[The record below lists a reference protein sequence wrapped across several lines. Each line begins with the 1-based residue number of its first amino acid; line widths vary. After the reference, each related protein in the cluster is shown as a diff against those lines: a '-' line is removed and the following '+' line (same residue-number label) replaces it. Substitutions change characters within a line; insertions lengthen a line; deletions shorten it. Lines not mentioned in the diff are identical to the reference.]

1 MSPGARTAKLPST
14 AAGRQLRRRLAGL
27 AAVGLIGPLLVFLGV
42 LAARQLEAQ
51 RSLIQVQA
59 ADAAEARA
67 GRLLPAVSA
76 AATQALE
83 ELGVADVQS
92 AARVLVSSDGELLA
106 PRLPAS
112 EAEREPLPLRVRE
125 AIAAGRELEFR
136 IFDAPAAL
144 HHYRRLVANTLLQHR
159 PAVLGELLG
168 SYARTEDWVA
178 AEAVARELLHGYDRG
193 WWSLDRTE
201 YLHAQLMRLEAARR
215 LGQDAPDLSSVLCEL
230 EVTAAVEGPGLRGGG
245 FYRAQ
250 LRAAGATLDPAWEAL
265 LSALVQRGEPLP
277 SGGDPLTWIPE
288 LGVCL
293 AATPTENGDGHWV
306 GRLDMAELLSRGLAP
321 AARDG
326 QQVVVRDPQGRAVW
340 WSTHA
345 PAPSPTHTAH
355 PDPAGPT
362 RILVWRDTP
371 LRGWSLELSAADDAS
386 AERGYR
392 RQRLVL
398 LALVGVA
405 ALVLVLATWILL
417 GQAAKAVDLARART
431 DFVAGVTHDLK
442 TPLALIR
449 LYGETLQ
456 LHPDQDAEKR
466 AAFAG
471 IVVREADRL
480 HDLVENVLQLTRGE
494 DATPKLSGSDLSRT
508 VSAAVEEIALPPT
521 PSYEVVT
528 RIDPELPP
536 VTHAPSAVRQ
546 ILRNLLANAMKFSP
560 EGGRIEVALE
570 VDGDQALLAVSD
582 EGVGIAPGDRERVFE
597 AFVRLDAKG
606 APTPGSGLGLAIVRR
621 LARLHGGSAQAVAR
635 ERGTRIE
642 VRLPLAA

>member
-1 MSPGARTAKLPST
+1 MSRDGRTAKLPST
-14 AAGRQLRRRLAGL
+14 AAGRQLRRRLAGV

-67 GRLLPAVSA
+67 GRLLPAVSS
-76 AATQALE
+76 AATQELSA
-83 ELGVADVQS
+83 LGVADVQS
-92 AARVLVSSDGELLA
+92 AARVLVGADGELLA
-106 PRLPAS
+106 PRLPPQEVA
-112 EAEREPLPLRVRE
+112 RDPLPLRLRE
-125 AIAAGRELEFR
+125 ALAAGRELEFR
-136 IFDAPAAL
+136 VHDAPAAL
-144 HHYRRLVANTLLQHR
+144 HHYRGLLGNTLLQHR
-159 PAVLGELLG
+159 PPVLGELLG

-178 AEAVARELLHGYDRG
+178 AEAVARELLHGYARG

-215 LGQDAPDLSSVLCEL
+215 LGEAPPDLSGVLREL
-230 EVTAAVEGPGLRGGG
+230 EATAAVEGPAFSGGG

-250 LRAAGATLDPAWEAL
+250 LRAAGATLDPGWEAL
-265 LSALVQRGEPLP
+265 LGALAQRGEPLP
-277 SGGDPLTWIPE
+277 NSDDELIWLPE
-288 LGVCL
+288 LRLCL
-293 AATPTENGDGHWV
+293 AATPAERTGAHWV
-306 GRLDMAELLSRGLAP
+306 GLVDAP
-321 AARDG
+321 ALLASGLEPATHAGQLAR
-326 QQVVVRDPQGRAVW
+326 VRDPQGHVVW
-340 WSTHA
+340 KSASVPDHA
-345 PAPSPTHTAH
+345 DPSAQS
-355 PDPAGPT
+355 
-362 RILVWRDTP
+362 RVLVWRDAP
-371 LRGWSLELSAADDAS
+371 LRGWSLELSAADDGS

-466 AAFAG
+466 SAFAG

-494 DATPKLSGSDLSRT
+494 DATPRLSGSDLSRT
-508 VSAAVEEIALPPT
+508 VATAVEEVALPPT
-521 PSYEVVT
+521 PSYEVLT

-536 VTHAPSAVRQ
+536 VSHAPSAVRQ

-582 EGVGIAPGDRERVFE
+582 EGLGISPDDLERVFE

-621 LARLHGGSAQAVAR
+621 LARLHGGSAVAVRR
-635 ERGTRIE
+635 ERGARIE
-642 VRLPLAA
+642 VRLPIRA